1 MKSLPFELFVGL
13 RYTLAKRKNHF
24 TSFISITSIAGLA
37 LGVAV
42 LIVVLSV
49 MNGFGNA
56 LRNSIL
62 SVASHMQ
69 VTGANGNLANWQL
82 VLEKSKTVPQ
92 VQAAAPY
99 VMGQGMLSLGQY
111 AQGTLVRGISPVEEE
126 KVAELGTKMRVG
138 NLEDLRAGE
147 FNIVL
152 GADLARSIG
161 AHIGD
166 KVVLMTPNGSAT
178 PTGMVP
184 RMKQFNLV
192 GMFEMGMQQ
201 YDAGLALV
209 NIEDAAKLYR
219 MGDDVTGVR
228 LKLDDPMSTVNV
240 APQLNAALQ
249 EVAVANMNNFYI
261 SDWRDENPNLFA
273 AIKMEKRVMFIIMTL
288 VVAVAAFN
296 IVSTLIMAVT
306 DKRADIAIMR
316 TLGASPSS
324 IMQIFVVQGA
334 LIGIIGTVLGVL
346 LGVTIA
352 LNIDVIVPFIEHVF
366 GVQFLDKNV
375 YQISVV
381 PSQLL
386 WSDVAFITIT
396 AFLLSL
402 LATLYPS
409 WKASNINPAEA
420 LRYE

>member
-1 MKSLPFELFVGL
+1 M
-13 RYTLAKRKNHF
+13 AKRKNHF

-111 AQGTLVRGISPVEEE
+111 AQGTLVRGISPLEEE
-126 KVAELGTKMRVG
+126 KVAELGAKMRVG
-138 NLEDLRAGE
+138 HLEELRAGE

-152 GADLARSIG
+152 GADLARSLG
-161 AHIGD
+161 AHLGD

-178 PTGMVP
+178 PAGMVP

-240 APQLNAALQ
+240 APQLSAALQ

-334 LIGIIGTVLGVL
+334 LIGLIGTVLGVL

-352 LNIDVIVPFIEHVF
+352 LNIDVIVPFIEHLF

-386 WSDVAFITIT
+386 WSDVSVITIT